1 MEKEKDSRFIKV
13 LTGIRRCGK
22 STMLIQFINQ
32 LKTKFMVDADRI
44 IYMDFNDARLRK
56 KHNWESLIEYIEEK
70 GDKQHTTY
78 VFLDEIQ
85 DIPNFEDTIITLFE
99 NKEKQFDIYITG
111 SNSAMFSKKNAT
123 LFTGRTSELKIF
135 PLSFK
140 EIYENIK
147 KKDETD
153 EQFLQRYLVY
163 GGLGITLD
171 TYYDDKKTIENLKK
185 IIFDTINRDIVFKHK
200 IKKDITLFNNIVTY
214 CFEHIGRNVNSI
226 NLEKYLKEQ
235 NVGIKTILNYIE
247 WICDSQLLQRIP
259 FYNVKGLKTL
269 KYSSMYYAGDLGI
282 LSSVIGFDTHYLRG
296 YRLENLVLL
305 QLLSLGYE
313 VVTGNEKGENTIDFI
328 AISGDEKLYIQVSD
342 QINKEN
348 VNREYHILEKAKNVT
363 TKIIITNA
371 MNVPK
376 KDNGVKIIFLL
387 KWLKGET
394 TL

>member
-1 MEKEKDSRFIKV
+1 
-13 LTGIRRCGK
+13 
-22 STMLIQFINQ
+22 
-32 LKTKFMVDADRI
+32 
-44 IYMDFNDARLRK
+44 
-56 KHNWESLIEYIEEK
+56 
-70 GDKQHTTY
+70 
-78 VFLDEIQ
+78 LDEIQ

-247 WICDSQLLQRIP
+247 
-259 FYNVKGLKTL
+259 
-269 KYSSMYYAGDLGI
+269 
-282 LSSVIGFDTHYLRG
+282 
-296 YRLENLVLL
+296 
-305 QLLSLGYE
+305 
-313 VVTGNEKGENTIDFI
+313 
-328 AISGDEKLYIQVSD
+328 
-342 QINKEN
+342 
-348 VNREYHILEKAKNVT
+348 
-363 TKIIITNA
+363 
-371 MNVPK
+371 
-376 KDNGVKIIFLL
+376 
-387 KWLKGET
+387 
-394 TL
+394 

>member
-1 MEKEKDSRFIKV
+1 
-13 LTGIRRCGK
+13 
-22 STMLIQFINQ
+22 MLIQFINQ